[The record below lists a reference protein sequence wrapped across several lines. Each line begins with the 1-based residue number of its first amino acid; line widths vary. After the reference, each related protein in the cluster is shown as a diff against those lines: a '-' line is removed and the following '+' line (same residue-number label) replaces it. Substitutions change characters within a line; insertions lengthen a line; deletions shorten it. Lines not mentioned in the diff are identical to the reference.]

1 MSRRPA
7 VRRRNLLADLLRMV
21 VSLVALL
28 ALLVALPIGLY
39 VTTRALL
46 PLGLASLGSPGDL
59 LTKQDTGGI
68 ALLALAAIG
77 WIGWAQFA
85 LSVLLEIPAQLR
97 GRKAPKIR
105 GFALSQ
111 RAAAGLVGGI
121 LILLPTAGGAF
132 AATAAPTLPV
142 PAQARVAATASAA
155 AGQQGQGAGQVQST
169 AVQASS
175 DHIYTVKD
183 ASPADSLWSIAEH
196 QLGDGARWHEIA
208 ALNEGR
214 TMPGGAV
221 FRAAGD
227 IQPGWQLY
235 LPGSAAGAEGAA
247 AQAAG
252 APNTVTVQAGET
264 LSSIAER
271 ELGDAARYPELAQ
284 ANAGHTMPDGR
295 QMSNP
300 DEIFPGWTITI
311 PQTAKAAPPAAAT
324 PSTPAPATQTPAA
337 QPPQSPAPA
346 TPAPAEQTPVAQQ
359 PAPSVPSTA
368 PTTAPSTAP
377 SAAPS
382 TAPSTAPSAAPST
395 APSTDPVASP
405 SATAQTPT
413 TTPAPAQS
421 PAQPSASAAAPTQAA
436 SPSATT
442 SAAPS
447 ASATAEAPQ
456 PAGPA
461 TASPK
466 ADAPQASSAELVQSS
481 SSVDIAALA
490 TWGGLAAA
498 GIVSALGLKRMLQ
511 QRGRRRGERI
521 RMPQAAPAAP
531 TQPAPVDPVAAA
543 SHRLSDLER
552 RLRATEDPV
561 GADLVDRALRT
572 LAARLAEQGRP
583 LPKVAAVLLTPTAL
597 DLVLLEG
604 AEQPIAPFAPTADPT
619 RWRCPAVGADLL
631 DAESAR
637 HIVAPY
643 PALATLGRDGNDL
656 VLVDLETLGVL
667 LLDVNDARPFVRALA
682 VELAS
687 APWRDD
693 LGVLLAGLDDGLAQ
707 LDSGYGRLQPVGTL
721 TEALTDLTSWNQVIR
736 QALTD
741 AGIPSVRH
749 ARTTSATP
757 DSWTPRIAVSAVPLT
772 TGDVA
777 DAGQLHSDP
786 VCGALIAP
794 AGRDVLPQV
803 VRLPGLGGGPLT
815 IGGFTLG
822 HLVPQRITDEDFD
835 ALMELFGLTSEPSE
849 APAAD
854 ETAVVPTAPVL
865 DMGPVLPAT
874 VVDLGPVP
882 PATVLDLGPVPPA
895 TVLDLGPVLPT
906 TADEVVSGTADEAA
920 HEAEEP
926 VDLPDLPDPTGPVIN
941 VLGPVHLTGVDT
953 SSIQPAASM
962 RLTEV
967 AAWIALHPGQAIQQL
982 TVDLNPSDP
991 NAVSSAGLVSALR
1004 RWLGSADDD
1013 TPHLPQDTG
1022 AGLRFG
1028 PHVASDWDRFL
1039 QLTSRG
1045 THRARQQA
1053 LALVADRPFA
1063 DVPLRRYIWA
1073 EGYRQ
1078 QIIAAVVDTAAQ
1090 VAEHCLEVRD
1100 HRGALA
1106 AADTGIR
1113 VEAAAESLYRLA
1125 MQAAH
1130 LAGDRESVERYADRL
1145 EAVLEQLG
1153 AQMEPA
1159 TSELLHGLLTAD
1171 PRLAGWPS

>member
-7 VRRRNLLADLLRMV
+7 VRRRSVLADLLRML
-21 VSLVALL
+21 VSLIALL

-39 VTTRALL
+39 VATRALL
-46 PLGLASLGSPGDL
+46 PLGLDSLGSPGDL
-59 LTKQDTGGI
+59 LTKQDTGGL
-68 ALLALAAIG
+68 ALLVLAAVG
-77 WIGWAQFA
+77 WIGWVQFA

-132 AATAAPTLPV
+132 AATAAPTMPV
-142 PAQARVAATASAA
+142 PQARVAASASAV
-155 AGQQGQGAGQVQST
+155 AGQQGQIQVQST

-175 DHIYTVKD
+175 DHRVYTVKD
-183 ASPADSLWSIAEH
+183 TSPADSLWSIAEH

-221 FRAAGD
+221 FHASGD

-235 LPGSAAGAEGAA
+235 LPGDAT
-247 AQAAG
+247 G
-252 APNTVTVQAGET
+252 APAGTSDTRPADAPATVTVHAGDT

-271 ELGDAARYPELAQ
+271 ELGDGDRYPELAE
-284 ANAGHTMPDGR
+284 ANVGHTMADGR
-295 QMSNP
+295 QMTNP

-311 PQTAKAAPPAAAT
+311 PQPSKAAPPAAAT
-324 PSTPAPATQTPAA
+324 PSTPAPATQPPAA
-337 QPPQSPAPA
+337 QPPQSPAPE
-346 TPAPAEQTPVAQQ
+346 TPAPAEQTPAAQQ
-359 PAPSVPSTA
+359 PAPSVPSTVPTPA
-368 PTTAPSTAP
+368 PSTAPAATPSTVPTTAP

-382 TAPSTAPSAAPST
+382 TAPSTN
-395 APSTDPVASP
+395 PVASP
-405 SATAQTPT
+405 AQTPT
-413 TTPAPAQS
+413 STPAPAQS
-421 PAQPSASAAAPTQAA
+421 PAQPSASATAPTQAA

-447 ASATAEAPQ
+447 ASAIAEAPQ

-461 TASPK
+461 TESQK
-466 ADAPQASSAELVQSS
+466 ADAPEASSAELVQSS
-481 SSVDIAALA
+481 SSVDIAAIA

-511 QRGRRRGERI
+511 QRGRRRGEQI

-531 TQPAPVDPVAAA
+531 MQPAQVDPVAAA
-543 SHRLSDLER
+543 SHRLADLER

-583 LPKVAAVLLTPTAL
+583 LPKVAAVLLSPTSL

-604 AEQPIAPFAPTADPT
+604 AEQPVAPFAPTADPT

-637 HIVAPY
+637 YIVAPY

-667 LLDVNDARPFVRALA
+667 LLDVNDARPIVRALA

-777 DAGQLHSDP
+777 DAGQLYSNP

-794 AGRDVLPQV
+794 ASRDVLPQV

-822 HLVPQRITDEDFD
+822 HMVPQRITDEDFD

-854 ETAVVPTAPVL
+854 ETAVVPPATVL
-865 DMGPVLPAT
+865 DLGPVLPTT
-874 VVDLGPVP
+874 VVNLGPVP

-895 TVLDLGPVLPT
+895 TVLDLGPVPPAT
-906 TADEVVSGTADEAA
+906 VDEVVSETADEAV
-920 HEAEEP
+920 HEAEES
-926 VDLPDLPDPTGPVIN
+926 VGLPDPTGPVVN

-967 AAWIALHPGQAIQQL
+967 AAWIALHPGQAMQQL

-991 NAVSSAGLVSALR
+991 NSVSSAGLVSALR

-1039 QLTSRG
+1039 QLTSQG

-1053 LALVADRPFA
+1053 LALVAGRPFA

-1100 HRGALA
+1100 HRGALE

-1125 MQAAH
+1125 MRAAH

-1159 TSELLHGLLTAD
+1159 TSELLHSLLTAD